1 MIKNVVFDFGM
12 LLVSF
17 QPDYMVRR
25 YINEPEEDVEL
36 LREVIF
42 DRLYWDRLDEG
53 TITDEQVM
61 AGVKERIPQRLWDVA
76 ERIYYNWI
84 YNIPEIEGMRELVRY
99 IKEKYGV
106 RLFLLSNISEYF
118 AEHSGEIDILG
129 LLDKCIFSAVC
140 GRVKP
145 NREIFEYLCSSCGI
159 EAEETVFVDDNEKNI
174 CGAEAYGICGYL
186 FDGDVERLRSYLD
199 GILSE

>member
-1 MIKNVVFDFGM
+1 MIKNVVFDFGQV
-12 LLVSF
+12 LVHF
-17 QPDYMVRR
+17 IPAYMVGKFVQ
-25 YINEPEEDVEL
+25 DGQDSEL
-36 LREVIF
+36 LQQVVF
-42 DRLYWDRLDEG
+42 DRLYWDKLDAG
-53 TITDEQVM
+53 TITDEEVLT
-61 AGVKERIPQRLWDVA
+61 AIKARIPERLWRVS
-76 ERIYYNWI
+76 EEIYTRWI
-84 YNIPEIEGMRELVRY
+84 ENIPEIDGMRELVGY

-118 AEHSGEIDILG
+118 AEHADEIDMLK

-140 GRVKP
+140 RRVKP

-174 CGAEAYGICGYL
+174 CGAEAYGIRGYL

-199 GILSE
+199 GILSEQ